1 MQNGKAQPLVG
12 VILTALS
19 ALLLVGICG
28 FAGPCGAH
36 GDGTTGTCQWAARA
50 VLGIGVVLAVLSL
63 VRIFEMDEGERRGLS
78 LAAALLGV
86 LVALMPGV
94 LVDLCADPAMRCVA
108 VMRPFCV
115 AVGVAI
121 ALAGGADLTVRLL
134 RLATNQ
140 KG

>member
-12 VILTALS
+12 IILTALS

-50 VLGIGVVLAVLSL
+50 VLAVLSL

-134 RLATNQ
+134 RLRNR
-140 KG
+140 

>member
-1 MQNGKAQPLVG
+1 MDLSKSRPLVG
-12 VILTALS
+12 LITDTLAACLVAGILS
-19 ALLLVGICG
+19 
-28 FAGPCGAH
+28 FAGPCTHPGGVNHPCFGASRAILA
-36 GDGTTGTCQWAARA
+36 TAA
-50 VLGIGVVLAVLSL
+50 VIMVLSTI
-63 VRIFEMDEGERRGLS
+63 RIFEMDEGERRGLS

-134 RLATNQ
+134 RLRNR
-140 KG
+140 